1 MTVLV
6 TGANGLV
13 GRALI
18 DTMHQRGVA
27 CRGVVRRAALQR
39 SADDVV
45 MPEQNGQ
52 TDWQPALAGVSVVI
66 HCAAQTR
73 VTPAEAADPKAAYR
87 QINVAGTLQLARQAA
102 AAGVQRFVFVSS
114 VKVNGEQTLPGKPFT
129 AAAAPAPEDAYGRSK
144 AEAEAGLQDIARHT
158 GMALVIVRP
167 PLIYGPGV
175 RGNFASL
182 WRWVAAGIPL
192 PFAALTQNR
201 RSLVA
206 LDNLVDL
213 LLTCVHHAQAV
224 GQVFLVSDGEDVS
237 TAELLRRMAQAQ
249 GRSARLLWLPA
260 GLMQWAARVL
270 GKQAVAQRLCGSL
283 QVDSAATCR
292 QLGWHP
298 PLTLDEGLRRVAE
311 S

>member
-52 TDWQPALAGVSVVI
+52 TDWQPVLAGVSAVI

-213 LLTCVHHAQAV
+213 LLTCVRHTQAA
-224 GQVFLVSDGEDVS
+224 GQIFLVSDGEDVS
-237 TAELLRRMAQAQ
+237 TAELLHRMAQAQ

-270 GKQAVAQRLCGSL
+270 GRQAVAQRLCGSL
-283 QVDSAATCR
+283 QVDHAATCR
-292 QLGWHP
+292 QLDWHP
-298 PLTLDEGLRRVAE
+298 PVTLDEGLRRVAE
-311 S
+311 R